1 MMGAL
6 RLKCSKDVIIFESVT
21 KSSRAR
27 KKFSFIFFPINCLE
41 DTKKKKKKKAINYL
55 EKARATFPECLGAR
69 RCTCRGSNNSGR
81 H

>member
-41 DTKKKKKKKAINYL
+41 DTKKKKKK
-55 EKARATFPECLGAR
+55 G
-69 RCTCRGSNNSGR
+69 NSLFRKGKGNLS
-81 H
+81 